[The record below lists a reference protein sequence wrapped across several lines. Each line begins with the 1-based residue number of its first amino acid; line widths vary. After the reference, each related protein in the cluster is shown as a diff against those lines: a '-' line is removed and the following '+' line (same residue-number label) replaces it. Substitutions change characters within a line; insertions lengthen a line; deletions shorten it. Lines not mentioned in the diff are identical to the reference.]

1 MKQWIKIWHIQKKEW
16 EGLLLENGAGNNWS
30 FQTKIMNI
38 FLRSRWMWMTLRLAS
53 FRQYEQYK
61 QTKAF
66 SSNHLQFEWDIVAN
80 LYRVTINIYA
90 PAQLKESCN
99 WFPSFTLLLWHIV
112 TLVSSGVI
120 VSEIP
125 TVLLFAAQSSVML
138 YCREIML
145 NDGRSIVN
153 DIHPSLSLIVL
164 TSASGKT
171 EINYKIKFTSLV
183 Y

>member
-1 MKQWIKIWHIQKKEW
+1 M
-16 EGLLLENGAGNNWS
+16 
-30 FQTKIMNI
+30 
-38 FLRSRWMWMTLRLAS
+38 
-53 FRQYEQYK
+53 
-61 QTKAF
+61 
-66 SSNHLQFEWDIVAN
+66 
-80 LYRVTINIYA
+80 
-90 PAQLKESCN
+90 
-99 WFPSFTLLLWHIV
+99 
-112 TLVSSGVI
+112 
-120 VSEIP
+120 SEIP